1 MRSKSMGNEI
11 LTFQFSHLSVK
22 GASSLKP
29 SVLGPGF
36 TAPPGGEAY
45 LNRLT
50 LRTTIEDV

>member
-1 MRSKSMGNEI
+1 MGNEI
-11 LTFQFSHLSVK
+11 LTFKFYHLSAK

-50 LRTTIEDV
+50 WRTR